1 VKAFSISLSF
11 LTRKKLDGEFA
22 PACVTQQRHQCI
34 EPAAAL
40 VDDVGVCRYVG
51 RSAAATKAI
60 IHQTNNAKART

>member
-1 VKAFSISLSF
+1 MKAFSISLSF

-34 EPAAAL
+34 EPAAAV

-51 RSAAATKAI
+51 RSAATQAI
-60 IHQTNNAKART
+60 IHQINQAKVRT